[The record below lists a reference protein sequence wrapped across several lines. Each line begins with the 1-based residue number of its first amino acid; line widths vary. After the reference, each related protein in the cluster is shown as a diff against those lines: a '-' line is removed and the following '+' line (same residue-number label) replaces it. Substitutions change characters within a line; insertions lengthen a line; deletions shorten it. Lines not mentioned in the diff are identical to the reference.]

1 MDTPESI
8 AQAEACD
15 TAEPKKIFGEEFAWA
30 VFTVTVAYTYSII
43 TLVQYLA

>member
-8 AQAEACD
+8 AQAEQPCNP
-15 TAEPKKIFGEEFAWA
+15 EPKKIFGEEFAWA